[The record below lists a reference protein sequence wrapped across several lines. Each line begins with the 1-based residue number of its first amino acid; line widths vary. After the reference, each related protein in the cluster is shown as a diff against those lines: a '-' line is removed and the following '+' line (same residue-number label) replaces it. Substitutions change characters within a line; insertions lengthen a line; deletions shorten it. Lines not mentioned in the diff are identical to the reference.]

1 MEHEKPYSVYVK
13 TDERGVLIDIDS
25 DAFLTSF
32 DGWEKIDE
40 GYGDK
45 YHHAQGNYLEKPKT
59 DENGV
64 YRYERKNGK
73 IKERKKKDMEADV
86 QERPKQPTDRERI
99 EELANAVKELVQTIN
114 AIRKVVGI

>member
-1 MEHEKPYSVYVK
+1 MKHENKPYSVFIR

-40 GYGDK
+40 GFGDK
-45 YHHAQGNYLEKPKT
+45 YHHAQGNYLEKPKM

-64 YRYERKNGK
+64 FRYKRVNGK
-73 IKERKKKDMEADV
+73 IKERTAEEMAADVPDVPEMPSMEQRIDDMEEALDMLLSGV
-86 QERPKQPTDRERI
+86 TE
-99 EELANAVKELVQTIN
+99 
-114 AIRKVVGI
+114 